1 MAEKRNQG
9 RVDEAPRTKK
19 STQRSQSILATIMA
33 RNYGDMSTMTY
44 LARTVVALTGI
55 VCVLGI
61 ALVYEATRPP
71 IMRFFTTDARGRVA
85 PIVPLN
91 QPIMTRDAL
100 FQWITTEVIGI
111 YTKDYVHWREQLN
124 ADQDAFTIGAWKSF
138 RKDFEKNFI
147 EPIIENNYI
156 TSAVPTKAAVLV
168 DKGERDGRYAYS
180 IQLGITVTFRGG
192 IHEHSS
198 SQNYIVSVLVV
209 RESET
214 ENENGRGLAIAQ
226 IVTQ

>member
-1 MAEKRNQG
+1 MPEKRNPG
-9 RVDEAPRTKK
+9 RIDGAPKSKK
-19 STQRSQSILATIMA
+19 SAQRAQSILATVMS
-33 RNYGDMSTMTY
+33 RNFGDMTTMTY
-44 LARTVVALTGI
+44 LSRAVVALSGI
-55 VCVLGI
+55 SCILAIG
-61 ALVYEATRPP
+61 LVYEATRPP
-71 IMRFFTTDARGRVA
+71 IMRYFSTDPRGRV
-85 PIVPLN
+85 VPLVPLD

-100 FQWITTEVIGI
+100 FQWVTTEVISV

-124 ADQDAFTIGAWKSF
+124 QDQDSFTLGGWKAF

-147 EPIIENNYI
+147 EPVIENSYI

-168 DKGERDGRYAYS
+168 DKGVRDGRYAYS

-209 RESET
+209 RESEN
-214 ENENGRGLAIAQ
+214 ENENGKGLGIAQ
-226 IVTQ
+226 IVAQ